1 MRSNRSSALSLP
13 LHCRSGNFGAPPRA
27 IKPGRA
33 LLRTRKI
40 NGFCA
45 SKSRS
50 MRQHASTPG
59 YKARS
64 CAFAQAKATA
74 PSLEDLINGLQ
85 RKRLGY
91 KTPEE
96 LFDEKL
102 DLIYRL

>member
-13 LHCRSGNFGAPPRA
+13 LHCRSGNFGAPTRA

-50 MRQHASTPG
+50 MRQHASTPAIRPG
-59 YKARS
+59 RALLRTSNRNLDVFSAHQADLS
-64 CAFAQAKATA
+64 CKF
-74 PSLEDLINGLQ
+74 
-85 RKRLGY
+85 KRNWSFFK
-91 KTPEE
+91 KT
-96 LFDEKL
+96 
-102 DLIYRL
+102 